1 MKLNKEN
8 TMQRHLRR
16 RQIDALPTPCTKKQN
31 DDLTKVS
38 TRQSYINATQE
49 KLQKGEK
56 ANISRKK
63 VADNVK
69 L

>member
-8 TMQRHLRR
+8 IMKRHLRR
-16 RQIDALPTPCTKKQN
+16 TQIDALPTSCIKKQN
-31 DDLTKVS
+31 DDHNKVS

-56 ANISRKK
+56 ADISRKK